1 MRTLILLFAL
11 VLMSMPASAQTTK
24 KEIRKACST
33 EAKEKGLKGDESKK
47 FREECLQKR
56 LAALPASEK
65 KLTPQQERMKNCSA
79 EAKAKGLKGEEYKT
93 FRNEC
98 LRAKKT

>member
-1 MRTLILLFAL
+1 MRKLILLIAL

-24 KEIRKACST
+24 KEIRKACSA
-33 EAKEKGLKGDESKK
+33 EAKEQGLKGAEAKT
-47 FREECLQKR
+47 FREDCLQKK

-65 KLTPQQERMKNCSA
+65 KLTPQQERMKHCSA

-93 FRNEC
+93 FRNGC
-98 LRAKKT
+98 LKAKKL